1 MEYSYGTRQQ
11 ASRLVVVLDWIRH
24 FGTGET
30 YLGTVL
36 RLVEQTVTIPFQ
48 QISGQP

>member
-11 ASRLVVVLDWIRH
+11 ASRLVVVLDWTRH
-24 FGTGET
+24 CGTRET
-30 YLGTVL
+30 YLETVFGL
-36 RLVEQTVTIPFQ
+36 EEQTVTIPFQ